1 MAPLGRVT
9 HYFETLLFLCKL
21 VFFNY
26 NFHKNTKSRQKRFVS
41 KQGQPRPHTQLKARL
56 LTEQLKNDLFLRL
69 HHSAH
74 YYRLAILPIVIL
86 TLLVNMF
93 FLRKFPQYP
102 FSLIFINPASVL
114 SHIDSKQTK
123 QINGVKFVN
132 IGFRSVG
139 VITSASHA
147 EGRQF
152 NPGRKQERC
161 IFFLF
166 CSRLLL
172 LVITLSYIIS
182 FCRKRHISERFYSRM
197 FANLIRLT
205 KPTLL

>member
-26 NFHKNTKSRQKRFVS
+26 NFHKNTRPRKKRFVS

-74 YYRLAILPIVIL
+74 YYYRLAILPIVIL

-114 SHIDSKQTK
+114 SHIDLKQTK

-139 VITSASHA
+139 VTILWGKWRKCGITCLKMA
-147 EGRQF
+147 E
-152 NPGRKQERC
+152 
-161 IFFLF
+161 III
-166 CSRLLL
+166 RLLWYLACL
-172 LVITLSYIIS
+172 LYSTETGYIE
-182 FCRKRHISERFYSRM
+182 FQ
-197 FANLIRLT
+197 
-205 KPTLL
+205 

>member
-1 MAPLGRVT
+1 MLETMAHLGRVT
-9 HYFETLLFLCKL
+9 RYFETLLFLCKL

-41 KQGQPRPHTQLKARL
+41 KQGQPRHHTQLKARL

-74 YYRLAILPIVIL
+74 YYRLANLPIVIL

-123 QINGVKFVN
+123 QINGAKFVN

-152 NPGRKQERC
+152 KSGLNHFT
-161 IFFLF
+161 FFF
-166 CSRLLL
+166 
-172 LVITLSYIIS
+172 
-182 FCRKRHISERFYSRM
+182 
-197 FANLIRLT
+197 
-205 KPTLL
+205 P

>member
-1 MAPLGRVT
+1 MVCLKMAHLGRVT
-9 HYFETLLFLCKL
+9 YCFETLLFLCKL

-123 QINGVKFVN
+123 QINGVEFVN
-132 IGFRSVG
+132 IGFCSVA
-139 VITSASHA
+139 VITSASYA

-152 NPGRKQERC
+152 KSGRKHFT
-161 IFFLF
+161 FFF
-166 CSRLLL
+166 
-172 LVITLSYIIS
+172 
-182 FCRKRHISERFYSRM
+182 
-197 FANLIRLT
+197 
-205 KPTLL
+205 P

>member
-139 VITSASHA
+139 VITSASQ
-147 EGRQF
+147 GRQF

-166 CSRLLL
+166 CSFTFISNYFILHYFFLSQTSYLRRV
-172 LVITLSYIIS
+172 LVQKV
-182 FCRKRHISERFYSRM
+182 R
-197 FANLIRLT
+197 
-205 KPTLL
+205 

>member
-1 MAPLGRVT
+1 MLETMEHLGRVT
-9 HYFETLLFLCKL
+9 HYFETLLFICKL

-41 KQGQPRPHTQLKARL
+41 KQGQPRPHTAQLKAML

-152 NPGRKQERC
+152 KSGRKHFA
-161 IFFLF
+161 FFF
-166 CSRLLL
+166 
-172 LVITLSYIIS
+172 
-182 FCRKRHISERFYSRM
+182 
-197 FANLIRLT
+197 
-205 KPTLL
+205 P

>member
-1 MAPLGRVT
+1 MVCLKMAHLGRVT
-9 HYFETLLFLCKL
+9 YCFETLLFLCKL

-152 NPGRKQERC
+152 KSGRKHFA
-161 IFFLF
+161 FFF
-166 CSRLLL
+166 
-172 LVITLSYIIS
+172 
-182 FCRKRHISERFYSRM
+182 
-197 FANLIRLT
+197 
-205 KPTLL
+205 P

>member
-1 MAPLGRVT
+1 MVCLKMAHLGRVT
-9 HYFETLLFLCKL
+9 YCFETLLFLCKL

-74 YYRLAILPIVIL
+74 YYRLAILPILIL

-114 SHIDSKQTK
+114 SHIESKQTK

-147 EGRQF
+147 AGR
-152 NPGRKQERC
+152 
-161 IFFLF
+161 
-166 CSRLLL
+166 
-172 LVITLSYIIS
+172 
-182 FCRKRHISERFYSRM
+182 
-197 FANLIRLT
+197 
-205 KPTLL
+205 